1 MGSKV
6 DKPVF
11 AGHEYIKCRVLGR
24 GAFGKVYAV
33 QLCADRNV
41 VRVVKEM
48 NKSEIV
54 SRGENAINLLVK
66 ERILLTDLAGCPFV
80 VRAYAATQDEKH
92 LFLMLE
98 FCSGGELDFHLS
110 TMHHMS
116 EEFVKIYAAELV
128 TGLDEMHNRF
138 HIVHRDLK
146 PENVLLD
153 REGHITIIDF
163 NVAHRCDD
171 NGNIAN
177 PKNKSVGTLPYM
189 APEMLSAEDHSVAVD
204 WWSLGVLLFEL
215 RHGDLPFYKTGKDKT
230 EALRCINLEIPNLR
244 KQIRGSEDFKDLL
257 MGLLEVDPARRWKGD
272 RCKNCKFFVSLNW
285 DDVKMFKLQTPIQ
298 PDKNRINFK
307 ANANMEEAF
316 GLNKVKDVHL
326 TPKQQE
332 AFVNWNWESPDQ
344 NLSTLDPGT
353 KKKGKVTKMKGYET
367 PKASGQCQRRTARS
381 YSDIGAITTP
391 GTKLHEPNVSVKRPG
406 SAQFRPNASD
416 DGRDSKVV
424 ATTARR

>member
-1 MGSKV
+1 
-6 DKPVF
+6 
-11 AGHEYIKCRVLGR
+11 
-24 GAFGKVYAV
+24 
-33 QLCADRNV
+33 
-41 VRVVKEM
+41 M

-257 MGLLEVDPARRWKGD
+257 MGVSFPWSPPP
-272 RCKNCKFFVSLNW
+272 CKPSF
-285 DDVKMFKLQTPIQ
+285 
-298 PDKNRINFK
+298 
-307 ANANMEEAF
+307 
-316 GLNKVKDVHL
+316 
-326 TPKQQE
+326 
-332 AFVNWNWESPDQ
+332 SP
-344 NLSTLDPGT
+344 P
-353 KKKGKVTKMKGYET
+353 
-367 PKASGQCQRRTARS
+367 P
-381 YSDIGAITTP
+381 P
-391 GTKLHEPNVSVKRPG
+391 P
-406 SAQFRPNASD
+406 
-416 DGRDSKVV
+416 
-424 ATTARR
+424 